1 MISIARTAR
10 AVAVVWRSG
19 RANLTAYVLLAPIAG
34 ALPVLAA
41 WLTKLVLDRVANAS
55 GGPILGVASALAGV
69 SIGLALVPHLTNYL
83 RADLGRSSAIVALD
97 QLYAATDRLAGLRR
111 LEEPAFQNTLRLAE
125 QAGRDGPGRCVDGL
139 LGLVQGTVLLTGFLG
154 TLVVISPVMALLVA
168 AGGVPALVAEV
179 RLSRRRANLLWE
191 IGPGERREMFY
202 ASLLTSLSA
211 AKEIRLLR
219 LGGLFR
225 RRMLAELGTA
235 SAARRALERREVRV
249 QALLAI
255 LSATLS
261 GGGLVWAVVTARS
274 GGLTVGDVAVFVAA
288 VAGVQSS
295 LSTLIDHIAGIHQAM
310 LLLAHYEQVV
320 TCPPDLPEPTRPRPV
335 PPLRRGIEL
344 RDVWFRYGPDHPW
357 VLRGVHLFIPAG
369 QAVALVGHNGAGK
382 STLVKLLC
390 RFYDPTRGAIL
401 WDGLDLREL
410 PVAELRARIGAV
422 FQDYMTYDLTAAENI
437 WLGDVDPAGPDQVR
451 AEDAARIADA
461 ARRAGIH
468 ETIEA
473 LPRGYATML
482 SRVFELDGDPADA
495 GVLLSGGQWQRVA
508 IARSVLP
515 PARDLLILDEPS
527 AGLDAEA
534 ERDIQ
539 LRLAHYRAGRTT
551 VLISHRLGTLRD
563 ADLIVVLSG
572 GRVVEAGRHEELLA
586 VDGTYATLFRM
597 QASGYAPAEAEVEA
611 EAETT
616 PAG

>member
-1 MISIARTAR
+1 MISISRAGRAL
-10 AVAVVWRSG
+10 AVAWRAG
-19 RANLTAYVLLAPIAG
+19 RANLVVYVLLAPIAG

-41 WLTKLVLDRVANAS
+41 WLTKLVLDRVANPAADA
-55 GGPILGVASALAGV
+55 ILGVAIGLAAV
-69 SIGLALVPHLTNYL
+69 TVGLALVPHLTSYL
-83 RADLGRSSAIVALD
+83 RADLGRSAAIVALD
-97 QLYAATDRLAGLRR
+97 RLYGATDRLRGLRR

-125 QAGRDGPGRCVDGL
+125 QAGRDGPSRCVDGL
-139 LGLVQGTVLLTGFLG
+139 LGLVQGTVLLTGLLG
-154 TLVVISPVMALLVA
+154 TLVVINPVMALLVTV
-168 AGGVPALVAEV
+168 GGVPALLAEL

-191 IGPGERREMFY
+191 IGPAQRREMFY

-235 SAARRALERREVRV
+235 NAAHRAHERREVRV
-249 QALLAI
+249 QALLAV
-255 LSATLS
+255 LSAVLS

-295 LSTLIDHIAGIHQAM
+295 LSALIDHLAGIHQAM
-310 LLLAHYEQVV
+310 LLLEHYERIV
-320 TCPPDLPEPTRPRPV
+320 TAPPDLPEPTRPRPV
-335 PPLRRGIEL
+335 PPLTQGIEL
-344 RDVWFRYGPDHPW
+344 CDVWFRYGPDHPW
-357 VLRGVHLFIPAG
+357 VLRGVDLFIPAG

-390 RFYDPTRGAIL
+390 RFYDPTRGTIR
-401 WDGLDLREL
+401 WDGVDLREFS
-410 PVAELRARIGAV
+410 VHDLRARIGAV
-422 FQDYMTYDLTAAENI
+422 FQDYMTYDLTVAENI
-437 WLGDVDPAGPDQVR
+437 WLGDVDPAGPDHVR
-451 AEDAARIADA
+451 AEDACRIAHA
-461 ARRAGIH
+461 AGRAGMH

-473 LPRGYATML
+473 LPRGYGTML

-495 GVLLSGGQWQRVA
+495 GVLLSGGQWQRLA

-515 PARDLLILDEPS
+515 ESRDLLILDEPS

-539 LRLAHYRAGRTT
+539 LRLRDYRADRTS

-563 ADLIVVLSG
+563 ADLIVALSG
-572 GRVVEAGRHEELLA
+572 GRVVEAGRHEDLLVA
-586 VDGTYATLFRM
+586 DGTYATLFRL
-597 QASGYAPAEAEVEA
+597 QAAGYVPAEAGV
-611 EAETT
+611 T
-616 PAG
+616 PTG